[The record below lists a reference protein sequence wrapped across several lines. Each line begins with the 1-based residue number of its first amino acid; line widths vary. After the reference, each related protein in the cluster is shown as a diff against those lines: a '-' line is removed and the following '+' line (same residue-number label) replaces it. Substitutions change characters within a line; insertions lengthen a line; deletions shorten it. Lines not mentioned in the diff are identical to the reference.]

1 MNYGH
6 SKSLSHRWIALA
18 VTSLAALAACY
29 TPNQTAFDASV
40 HKQVEAGMPLAT
52 AVENLGRLKLTCSGD
67 NPVTCD
73 RIRQRLLPSSCI
85 ERVRLA
91 VVLPSNIVK
100 TVEIPS
106 IACAGL

>member
-1 MNYGH
+1 MKYGH
-6 SKSLSHRWIALA
+6 RNFLRYRSILLG
-18 VTSLAALAACY
+18 VTSPVVLAACY
-29 TPNQTAFDASV
+29 SPNQPAFEASV
-40 HKQVEAGMPLAT
+40 QKQVKAGMPLGT
-52 AVENLGRLKLTCSGD
+52 AIENLGRLKLTCSGD

-91 VVLPSNIVK
+91 VVRASNIVE
-100 TVEIPS
+100 TVEIPP

>member
-1 MNYGH
+1 MKYGH
-6 SKSLSHRWIALA
+6 GNFLSYRWILLG

-40 HKQVEAGMPLAT
+40 HKQVKAGMPLAT

-91 VVLPSNIVK
+91 VVRPSNIVE
-100 TVEIPS
+100 TVEIPP
-106 IACAGL
+106 IGCAGL